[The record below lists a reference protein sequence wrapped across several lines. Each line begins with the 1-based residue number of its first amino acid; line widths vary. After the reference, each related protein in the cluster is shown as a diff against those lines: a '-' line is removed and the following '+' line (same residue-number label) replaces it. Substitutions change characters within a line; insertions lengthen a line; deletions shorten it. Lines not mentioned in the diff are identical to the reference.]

1 VRTAPSSGLLQKARE
16 VSENYRA
23 LGTASAVLL
32 HPDGT
37 IASTLAQ
44 GADQIRG
51 LVARLVA
58 PAPAPNGNGAMAPAG
73 AKPGEP
79 VPAMRLP
86 DLAGKTVDLAFRSP
100 VLLDQSFAAGRAL
113 VGAPSVLEPGRIARL
128 RRRAAGVDREP
139 SKGVEFRIA

>member
-58 PAPAPNGNGAMAPAG
+58 HAPNGNGAMAPAG

-100 VLLDQSFAAGRAL
+100 VLLDRSLAAGRAL
-113 VGAPSVLEPGRIARL
+113 VGGPSVLELGRIARL
-128 RRRAAGVDREP
+128 RCRAAGVNREP